1 MGNMGITP
9 PRPAPFD
16 DLIAQARAEGHTD
29 FADRLDDLLYHTAW
43 TTGSELLG
51 ELGLAIRAFQRARPR
66 LSPGLRQL
74 LRDCLR
80 STRRR

>member
-1 MGNMGITP
+1 MSILTP
-9 PRPAPFD
+9 DAAPFD
-16 DLIAQARAEGHTD
+16 DLIAQARAEGHTA
-29 FADRLDDLLYHTAW
+29 FADRLDDLLHHTAW

-51 ELGLAIRAFQRARPR
+51 ELGLAIRKFQRTRPR